1 MEKKKRTF
9 TKASLDYIAKYNK
22 EQTTGVYLKLNKK
35 HDADVID
42 KLNSVG
48 NKQGYIK
55 QLIRDDIN
63 KQ

>member
-1 MEKKKRTF
+1 MDKKKRTF
-9 TKASLDYIAKYNK
+9 TKASLDYIANYNK
-22 EQTTGVYLKLNKK
+22 QQTTSFHLKLNNK

-42 KLNSVG
+42 KLNSVD

-63 KQ
+63 K